1 MVRVVLEG
9 DGKIFFLAISAGSA
23 NMPITGSKAPSVARC
38 HAEECRI
45 RDHLHGGRSS
55 YRPLRQI
62 RTEEFGAAGA
72 ELPPGASVGVNA
84 FAWHDMLLEIAA
96 AAAVDKRARRS
107 NSDQRA
113 RSFLYDDAP

>member
-1 MVRVVLEG
+1 LHG
-9 DGKIFFLAISAGSA
+9 A
-23 NMPITGSKAPSVARC
+23 

-45 RDHLHGGRSS
+45 RDHLHGGRSPS
-55 YRPLRQI
+55 ALRQI

-113 RSFLYDDAP
+113 RSFLFDDAP